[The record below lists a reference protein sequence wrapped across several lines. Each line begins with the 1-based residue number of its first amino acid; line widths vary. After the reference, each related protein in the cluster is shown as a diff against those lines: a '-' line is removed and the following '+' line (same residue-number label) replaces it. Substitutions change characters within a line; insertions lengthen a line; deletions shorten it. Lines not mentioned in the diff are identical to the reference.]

1 MKTIIAL
8 LSTGKGTWT
17 EVINILKSEEWD
29 KIFIVTND
37 FGKDKFSFPNME
49 LIICDFNKPINE
61 IRDSITE
68 KLKGIPETEIA
79 VNISSGTGKE
89 HTALISA
96 ILKAGLGPRFVYY
109 EELLREA

>member
-17 EVINILKSEEWD
+17 EVLNILKSEEWD

-37 FGKDKFSFPNME
+37 FGKEKFSFPNTE
-49 LIICDFNKPINE
+49 FIICDFNNSIKE
-61 IRDSITE
+61 IRNSITE
-68 KLKGIPETEIA
+68 KLKGIPETEVAI
-79 VNISSGTGKE
+79 NISSGTGKE

-96 ILKAGLGPRFVYY
+96 VLKAGLGPRLVYY
-109 EELLREA
+109 DEVLKEA